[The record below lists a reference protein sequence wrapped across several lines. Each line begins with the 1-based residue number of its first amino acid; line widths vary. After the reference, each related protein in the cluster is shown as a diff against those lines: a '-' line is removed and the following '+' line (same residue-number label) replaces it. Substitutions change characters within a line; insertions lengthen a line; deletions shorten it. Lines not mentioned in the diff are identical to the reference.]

1 MKPARPEQ
9 GPIPL
14 STSLRA
20 TARELQAAQPS
31 EARSAAARS
40 AMQAAF
46 RPARPAAVATPRQR
60 RWGGMLAWSGAATCA
75 VVLLAATA
83 LLMTTPAGDVDQARP
98 LLKAGDF
105 MPLVAPE
112 RWSAYLEGG
121 AAQAGAAWVVAT
133 ELPGDRLAALGLP
146 YDPARAGDRVRAE
159 LLLHPSGDVL
169 AVRLLR

>member
-1 MKPARPEQ
+1 MKPARPEP

-31 EARSAAARS
+31 EARSAAARL

-46 RPARPAAVATPRQR
+46 RQARPAASNTLQQR

-75 VVLLAATA
+75 VVLLASTA
-83 LLMTTPAGDVDQARP
+83 LLMNIPVGDADQAMP
-98 LLKAGDF
+98 LIKSSAF
-105 MPLVAPE
+105 VPLVAPE

-121 AAQAGAAWVVAT
+121 TAPAGAAWVVAA

-146 YDPARAGDRVRAE
+146 YDPARAGERVRAE